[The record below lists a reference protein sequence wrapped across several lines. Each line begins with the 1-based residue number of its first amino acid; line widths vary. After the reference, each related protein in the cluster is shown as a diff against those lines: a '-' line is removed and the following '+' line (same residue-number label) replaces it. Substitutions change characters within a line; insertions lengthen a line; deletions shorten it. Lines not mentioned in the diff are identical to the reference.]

1 MNGGKFFNNA
11 GDPSGMNSIP
21 NNMGGG
27 QGGFIGV
34 EAAKNGDFSAV
45 SKPVQSTPTMQSVA
59 PQGQMQSA
67 AQMNPMNTQGIGVQQ
82 PIMQPVQKAA
92 PTMQPVAPAQPV
104 MQPVQP
110 VQQTVMQPVQ
120 QMAQPQMM
128 SSQPMAQQPMM
139 QPTQPMAQ
147 PVMNQVQPMTAPQQP
162 MQVSPVN
169 QKPSVSPIQNGV
181 IQPSIQAN
189 PMDVASVPTT
199 PQQQPIVMTSGGG
212 EPTFNNSLNGI
223 SPLDVPVAPPVNND
237 LKMKTKLKFD
247 FKKLILIIVALLVVA
262 AVVLVLCC
270 YKVVSCKGEEK
281 VYEATVSAEAK
292 AYFWFGKINKIVT
305 TKTIDMKGLNKEEK
319 EAITNLYKEQED
331 SKNEDIQFKGDK
343 IIITT
348 TTKPENK
355 EEADVSE
362 DDFIDAF
369 ETYEFVCK

>member
-11 GDPSGMNSIP
+11 GDPSGMNSTP

-45 SKPVQSTPTMQSVA
+45 SKPVQSTPTMQPVA

-67 AQMNPMNTQGIGVQQ
+67 GQMNQMSTQGIGVQQ

-120 QMAQPQMM
+120 QMVQPQMM

-139 QPTQPMAQ
+139 QPSQQMVQ
-147 PVMNQVQPMTAPQQP
+147 PVMNQPQPIAPQQP

-348 TTKPENK
+348 TTKPKNK